1 MSHYSN
7 DMDIVSETL
16 NNSVVQ
22 VLTSVI
28 SLAGTLIS
36 MVVISPL
43 LTLITVILVP
53 LMIILARFIMKYSRF
68 GNFPNSSKP

>member
-53 LMIILARFIMKYSRF
+53 LMIILARFIMKYSRLS
-68 GNFPNSSKP
+68 NFPNSSKP